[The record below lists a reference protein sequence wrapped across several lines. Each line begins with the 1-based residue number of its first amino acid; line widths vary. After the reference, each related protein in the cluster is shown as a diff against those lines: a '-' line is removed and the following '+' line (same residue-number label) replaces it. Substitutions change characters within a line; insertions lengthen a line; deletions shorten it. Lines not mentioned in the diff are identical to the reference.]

1 MHRRSN
7 GVAGG
12 RSAGQIYICE
22 CLKGAKVECE
32 KRKGC
37 VLLEKESGPLY
48 FPRKVNFNYTQTK
61 MSPLVKRRFNIL
73 LES

>member
-1 MHRRSN
+1 M
-7 GVAGG
+7 V
-12 RSAGQIYICE
+12 
-22 CLKGAKVECE
+22 AKVECE

-48 FPRKVNFNYTQTK
+48 FPRKINFNYTQTK
-61 MSPLVKRRFNIL
+61 MSHLVKRRFNIL